1 MSTDSEL
8 IQKRQEVQEEILA
21 LKDKIP
27 AARILNAL
35 GKAFEQRSLGYWLS
49 NFVLLNLILLSPWA
63 VIGSILKEFEKTIP
77 VVKAGIT
84 AIEITILNLG
94 AVLIIWRIFL
104 NDVSNRIVRQIS
116 AVDNLSDISRWFK
129 KSWSTKSVLTFAL
142 PLCLL
147 WTLLG
152 VGATSSITHRFIG
165 FGFTITTALVGS
177 LVGIEFYGFLLPSS
191 MFTKLKEYQFEIN
204 VFSPADSE
212 IGSNISEI
220 STKNLYI
227 EASLVALV
235 TLIAT
240 SSFINQ
246 QIRTAMALP
255 VLAFGWTV
263 IITNFLLTRS
273 TLGRIINRTK
283 WKTLN
288 RIRDKMN
295 VIEATGDLSDKDTA
309 ERLLRLADIHRQVM
323 ASHTKMFNLKSVITL
338 FSQLMLPLIGLL
350 LGNLDKVL
358 ELLKK

>member
-1 MSTDSEL
+1 
-8 IQKRQEVQEEILA
+8 
-21 LKDKIP
+21 
-27 AARILNAL
+27 
-35 GKAFEQRSLGYWLS
+35 
-49 NFVLLNLILLSPWA
+49 
-63 VIGSILKEFEKTIP
+63 
-77 VVKAGIT
+77 
-84 AIEITILNLG
+84 
-94 AVLIIWRIFL
+94 
-104 NDVSNRIVRQIS
+104 
-116 AVDNLSDISRWFK
+116 
-129 KSWSTKSVLTFAL
+129 
-142 PLCLL
+142 
-147 WTLLG
+147 
-152 VGATSSITHRFIG
+152 
-165 FGFTITTALVGS
+165 
-177 LVGIEFYGFLLPSS
+177 